1 MHSSA
6 HESYRRDD
14 DRMNTHRNWHTQ
26 GLLRARADQQ
36 TDVAERDRAV
46 RRIAMFLHTSVK
58 SVEANLANSLL
69 TVLCRIPEN
78 VPLRRSQD
86 RTILGDVQLLFE
98 EVEADDLRRPR
109 LKYLIEAVLWRSRL
123 Q

>member
-1 MHSSA
+1 
-6 HESYRRDD
+6 
-14 DRMNTHRNWHTQ
+14 MNTHRNWHTQ